1 MINISTNPMGSIDP
15 LSTLNEFVLE
25 RIGDLS
31 IMELKG
37 TRCKSDY
44 FYFIQEFWDTIVND
58 PPQWNWHIPYI
69 CSEIEKMVHRIHQRK
84 PKKHD
89 LVVNL
94 PPGTT
99 KSLICTVFLVPWIWS
114 NYPYFRVIKVSYSDY
129 LSLEQAD
136 LIRDIVRS
144 QKYQDMFP
152 NMRLKKDN
160 SGKSNFKV
168 IFKETTEDNY
178 EFWKLGGGVLSTSVT
193 AKATGFH
200 AHLKIIDD
208 PLDPYKA
215 HSETELNTC
224 NRWLSQ
230 VLSNRVIDKRIVPEI
245 IIMQRVH
252 KKDPSGIALEKAK
265 KGKKIKHI
273 CLPGDIFTDGNR
285 GRVTPKYLTQ
295 FYDNQEQLLD
305 PIRLDKMALLEQE
318 LNLGTYGKKS
328 QIDQNPTSPGSGM
341 FQIDQIKTVSP
352 DNFNYNHIQSIVR
365 YWDKAGTQGGG
376 AFTAGVKIASLKNNR
391 FLIMDVVR
399 GQWGT
404 SRREKMIEETIKLDG
419 ILVTQYLEQEPGS
432 GGKDSA
438 LLSQEMIAKLGN
450 KVFLDRP
457 TGDKI
462 YRADPFS
469 VAVNFGYVIMLE
481 GAWNNIFLDEMNDFP
496 FSDYKDQIDAGSGAY
511 TKIRGGKRAGTW

>member
-1 MINISTNPMGSIDP
+1 
-15 LSTLNEFVLE
+15 
-25 RIGDLS
+25 
-31 IMELKG
+31 
-37 TRCKSDY
+37 
-44 FYFIQEFWDTIVND
+44 
-58 PPQWNWHIPYI
+58 
-69 CSEIEKMVHRIHQRK
+69 
-84 PKKHD
+84 
-89 LVVNL
+89 
-94 PPGTT
+94 
-99 KSLICTVFLVPWIWS
+99 
-114 NYPYFRVIKVSYSDY
+114 
-129 LSLEQAD
+129 
-136 LIRDIVRS
+136 
-144 QKYQDMFP
+144 MFP

-376 AFTAGVKIASLKNNR
+376 CYTVGLLMGIDKFKKYWVL
-391 FLIMDVVR
+391 DVIRV
-399 GQWGT
+399 QLD
-404 SRREKMIEETIKLDG
+404 SARRENVIKQTANIDG
-419 ILVTQYLEQEPGS
+419 RNVIVGIEQEPGS
-432 GGKDSA
+432 GGKESA
-438 LLSQEMIAKLGN
+438 ENTVRNLAGF
-450 KVFLDRP
+450 KVYVERP
-457 TGDKI
+457 TGDKAF
-462 YRADPFS
+462 RADPYS
-469 VAVNFGYVIMLE
+469 VQVNNNNVGMKPAE
-481 GAWNNIFLDEMNDFP
+481 WNLDYINELKYFP
-496 FSDYKDQIDAGSGAY
+496 LSTYKDQVDSSSGAFN
-511 TKIRGGKRAGTW
+511 KLVKGGNFIGALR